1 MFVAPNARR
10 LRVPLAAALALAGF
24 ISSPSHAGD
33 PPKPAPTTAATSKPT
48 AAPTAVA
55 TPPAPTPTVAATAAP
70 TASGELVGED
80 APPAMPPGPT
90 SNEPIDE
97 ATMLFD
103 MGTAAMDEGK
113 FAEAAEM
120 LTKVWAKTKTYD
132 VAAALGTAELQLGRF
147 RDAAEHLSFAKKN
160 LPPSELGSTQK
171 SIADAFAKARQ
182 EVAELRVTVN
192 LPGATVRIDRWV
204 LGGSPLSETVFVNPG
219 SIVVTAEKE
228 GFEGRSTTV
237 MAPKGGAVTA
247 DIVLTG
253 RDRTPAYIL
262 GGVGVGAIIAGVA
275 LLGVSESKF
284 GEARSVRD
292 SILKSGGS
300 CGGSTPQADCSK
312 LKDAG
317 AISDATGTASFVA
330 FGVGVAALGA
340 GLAYY
345 FWPVQSGAVG
355 SKTALTARVIP
366 VVSPSQ
372 SGLVVSGSF

>member
-1 MFVAPNARR
+1 MFLAPNARR

-24 ISSPSHAGD
+24 VSSPSRAGD
-33 PPKPAPTTAATSKPT
+33 PPKPAPTAAATTKPT
-48 AAPTAVA
+48 AAPTAA
-55 TPPAPTPTVAATAAP
+55 STAPPVPTAAAAP
-70 TASGELVGED
+70 TASADLVGED
-80 APPAMPPGPT
+80 AVPASPPGPT
-90 SNEPIDE
+90 AGEPIDE

-103 MGTAAMDEGK
+103 MGTAAIDEGK

-147 RDAAEHLSFAKKN
+147 RDAAEHLSFAQKN

-204 LGGSPLSETVFVNPG
+204 LGSSPLSESVFVNPG
-219 SIVVTAEKE
+219 PIVVTAEKE

-237 MAPKGGAVTA
+237 TAPKGGAVTA

-253 RDRTPAYIL
+253 RDRTPAFIL

-300 CGGSTPQADCSK
+300 CGGSAPQADCSK

-355 SKTALTARVIP
+355 SKPAATARVIP